1 MSYGFSVTSV
11 PAAEV
16 GDALTKSFEAY
27 KGQLASSDYKLDD
40 SADEQARAGIV
51 AAKAL
56 VDSGFVGTG
65 LVNASVNGHA
75 NPGHV
80 PTRGWANDAVGI
92 SVSSA
97 DPQPTA

>member
-11 PAAEV
+11 PVAEV
-16 GDALTKSFEAY
+16 EDALTKSFEAY
-27 KGQLASSDYKLDD
+27 KAQLAAGDYKLDD
-40 SADEQARAGIV
+40 AAEEAALAGIA

-56 VDSGFVGTG
+56 ADSGFVGKG
-65 LVNASVNGHA
+65 LVNAAVNGHA

-80 PTRGWANDAVGI
+80 PTRGWSNDSIGV